1 MQSSTVP
8 APERP
13 KLPQRT
19 IAGPDRTGA
28 QARQQEEEKM
38 PQFPSDEWIKAL
50 MQTVNESESYR
61 ESAKE
66 WEGDFY
72 FVVNEGS
79 DVPQDVYLYMDL
91 WHGECREAYEAT
103 DPDAKTPEFV
113 IRASVFAWR
122 KVIEKKI
129 DPIRALMTRQLKLTG
144 TMTKIMKQPKT
155 AIELVNCCTLVETT
169 WPE

>member
-1 MQSSTVP
+1 
-8 APERP
+8 
-13 KLPQRT
+13 
-19 IAGPDRTGA
+19 
-28 QARQQEEEKM
+28 M

-61 ESAKE
+61 ESAKK

-103 DPDAKTPEFV
+103 DPDVKTPEFV

-144 TMTKIMKQPKT
+144 TMTKIMQQPKT